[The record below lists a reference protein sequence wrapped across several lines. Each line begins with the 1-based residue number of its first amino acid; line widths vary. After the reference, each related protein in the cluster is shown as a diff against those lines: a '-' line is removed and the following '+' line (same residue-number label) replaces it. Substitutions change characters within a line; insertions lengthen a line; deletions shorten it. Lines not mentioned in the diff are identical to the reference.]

1 MKSHA
6 GKMKWDTIETRKT
19 HKGYHDMQTAHLK
32 HERNMSDLFFSAAVV
47 VTIKST
53 QLLLL
58 TWVPVGVTLVLVGLA
73 WAPVRLTW
81 VRVGLTRVPF

>member
-1 MKSHA
+1 MNW
-6 GKMKWDTIETRKT
+6 GTIETRKT

-32 HERNMSDLFFSAAVV
+32 HQRNMSDLFLSGAVV

-58 TWVPVGVTLVLVGLA
+58 TWVPVGVTLVLVGLTLV
-73 WAPVRLTW
+73 PVRLTW
-81 VRVGLTRVPF
+81 VFVGLAQVPF